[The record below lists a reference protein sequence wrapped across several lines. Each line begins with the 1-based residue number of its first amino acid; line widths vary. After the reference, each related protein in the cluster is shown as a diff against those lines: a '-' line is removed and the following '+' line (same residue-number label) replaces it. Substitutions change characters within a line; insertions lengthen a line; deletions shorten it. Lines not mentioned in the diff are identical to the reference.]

1 MAKAA
6 DKAYHL
12 VRERIINGDYAP
24 SFRLTEQE
32 IADSSGVS
40 RTPVREALRRLQ
52 NEGFIK
58 VSSNQSA
65 VVLDLNEGS
74 VNELFELRALL
85 EPYGAA
91 RAALRVTPAGI
102 ERLRSLALAQY
113 EECKLRSPGYA
124 DRVGDLNSQFH
135 HTIYEIA
142 DNRRLSLL
150 LPVLIEAPL
159 VVRTFA
165 RYDATELMRSAG
177 HHLEIV
183 AALEAGD
190 SAWAESIMRSHVQA
204 AHHTIQRHL
213 AEQRNPAHL
222 REVGAQRK

>member
-6 DKAYHL
+6 DKAYQL
-12 VRERIINGDYAP
+12 VRERIMSGEYAP
-24 SFRLTEQE
+24 AFRLTEQE

-52 NEGFIK
+52 SEGFVQ

-65 VVLDLNEGS
+65 VVLALNEDGIRD
-74 VNELFELRALL
+74 LFELRALL

-91 RAALRVTPAGI
+91 RAATRVTPAGI
-102 ERLRSLALAQY
+102 RRLRQLAEAQY
-113 EECKLRSPGYA
+113 EECRLREPGYTS
-124 DRVGDLNSQFH
+124 RIGELNSQFH
-135 HTIYEIA
+135 HTIHEIA
-142 DNRRLSLL
+142 DNKRLSMLM
-150 LPVLIEAPL
+150 PGLIEAPL

-165 RYDATELMRSAG
+165 RYDPTELLRSAG

-190 SAWAESIMRSHVQA
+190 AAWAESIMRSHVHA
-204 AHHTIQRHL
+204 ALHTMQGRL
-213 AEQRNPAHL
+213 AEHSTAPQ
-222 REVGAQRK
+222 VDDD